1 MQADI
6 IYPWTQ
12 DAVTVALPLNLAE
25 RLAKLRQ
32 IVCGEMLQIVPLHED
47 TFMCIR
53 EDAKLH
59 VHIKNNEAT
68 RIAHMASAIDQ
79 TDYIAGTAVIVPR
92 QAIP

>member
-59 VHIKNNEAT
+59 VHIK
-68 RIAHMASAIDQ
+68 
-79 TDYIAGTAVIVPR
+79 GTSINCPL
-92 QAIP
+92 

>member
-47 TFMCIR
+47 TFNKNRIR
-53 EDAKLH
+53 LLGEQP
-59 VHIKNNEAT
+59 AT
-68 RIAHMASAIDQ
+68 KA
-79 TDYIAGTAVIVPR
+79 Y
-92 QAIP
+92 